1 MFEFKRILKKV
12 FYKPEFYIIYVPP
25 LDDASTHLSCIC
37 NEVFKIQEG
46 YLQSHFAK
54 ITLLVDEAQEGIPSG
69 TSKLNPS
76 HGALIIAKMGR
87 SRGINLVVV
96 SQRIKAVDIGVRANL
111 SGIFIF
117 RLSELADINEANQ
130 IVMNKEKLRTMKNYS
145 FFFKDLR
152 GEISFF
158 EKK

>member
-87 SRGINLVVV
+87 TRGINLVVV
-96 SQRIKAVDIGVRANL
+96 SQRIKAVDIGVLDENGDVVPVVDNTDGTHTCTFTNAGTHTYTVTL
-111 SGIFIF
+111 KMTGDTTAS
-117 RLSELADINEANQ
+117 
-130 IVMNKEKLRTMKNYS
+130 KL
-145 FFFKDLR
+145 
-152 GEISFF
+152 
-158 EKK
+158 